1 MLRGYEPL
9 VEITRGPIVES
20 IQFGAVAVVD
30 SSGKLL
36 ASLGDPG
43 LVTFLRSSAKPFQA
57 LPFIERNGDTAFGFS
72 PREVSLICA
81 SHSGTD
87 EHVRVVS
94 GIQQKIG
101 AHESDLMCGTHI
113 PEDAPTALALALRA
127 EKPTPNRHNCSGKH
141 TGMLAHARLRGLP
154 LQNYLDLDH
163 PVQTSILQAFAE
175 MCAMEPGQVV
185 VGIDGCSAPNFAVPL
200 QNAALGY
207 ARLADPQGCSVE
219 RAAACGRIVQAM
231 TSHPDMIAG
240 PDRFDTLLMEAVA
253 RRGSGR
259 IVVKTGAEGYQ
270 AIGLQ
275 PGVLGAG
282 SPGVGIAFKVSDGDA
297 GGRVRPVVVLEIL
310 RRFGAIST
318 AEMEELSRFACRPIY
333 NQRSLRVGEI
343 RPAFDLH

>member
-1 MLRGYEPL
+1 MLSGYEPL

-20 IQFGAVAVVD
+20 IQFGAIAVVD

-36 ASLGDPG
+36 ARLGDVD

-57 LPFIERNGDTAFGFS
+57 LPFMERNGDAAFGFS

-94 GIQQKIG
+94 GIQHKIG
-101 AHESDLMCGTHI
+101 ASESDLMCGTHI

-127 EKPTPNRHNCSGKH
+127 EQPTPNRHNCSGKH

-154 LQNYLDLDH
+154 LGNYLDLDH
-163 PVQTSILQAFAE
+163 PVQASILQAFAE
-175 MCAMEPGQVV
+175 MCGMEPGQVV
-185 VGIDGCSAPNFAVPL
+185 LGIDGCSAPNFAVPL
-200 QNAALGY
+200 QKAALGY
-207 ARLADPQGCSVE
+207 ARLADPQGCSPE
-219 RAAACGRIVQAM
+219 RSAACGRIFQAM
-231 TSHPDMIAG
+231 TSHPDMVAG
-240 PDRFDTLLMEAVA
+240 PDRFDTLLMQTIT

-259 IVVKTGAEGYQ
+259 IVVKGGAEGYQ

-297 GGRVRPVVVLEIL
+297 GGRARPVATLEIL
-310 RRFGAIST
+310 RRLGAISQVELD
-318 AEMEELSRFACRPIY
+318 ALSRFARRPIY
-333 NQRSLRVGEI
+333 NQRTLQVGEI
-343 RPAFDLH
+343 RPAFELR